1 MSLYGRNKSA
11 GLNKTDSKVEKIVKS
26 KGTTKTT
33 SRVINLHDFPKIETA
48 IPYASGGILFPS
60 GESHFQDFTDTDST
74 PAVNRSNDSLNH
86 ETDDYELVRKETLV
100 APSSDVFSAYTET
113 NSFLSPKEFSYV
125 EKDTLS
131 NAEETRISASGLGLY
146 DTPPFNPYIH
156 YATGGGNGVVKID
169 YSENYKKATKYL
181 DPYADK
187 YIFQT
192 SISEETFQS
201 GGTTVEDASD
211 TSSEGSETN
220 TDSSTGNIAQ
230 T

>member
-11 GLNKTDSKVEKIVKS
+11 GLNKNDSKVEKIVKS
-26 KGTTKTT
+26 KGTTKAG
-33 SRVINLHDFPKIETA
+33 SRVINLHDFPRIEDA
-48 IPYASGGILFPS
+48 IPYASSGILFPS
-60 GESHFQDFTDTDST
+60 GESHFQDFTDTDSI
-74 PAVNRSNDSLNH
+74 PAINRSNNSLNH
-86 ETDDYELVRKETLV
+86 ETNDYELVRKETLV
-100 APSSDVFSAYTET
+100 APSSDAFSAYTET

-131 NAEETRISASGLGLY
+131 NANETRNSASGLGLY
-146 DTPPFNPYIH
+146 DTSPFNPYIH
-156 YATGGGNGVVKID
+156 YLPGSGGVVEID
-169 YSENYKKATKYL
+169 YNENYKKATKYL

-192 SISEETFQS
+192 SISEETFQEE
-201 GGTTVEDASD
+201 GTTIEDASD
-211 TSSEGSETN
+211 ASSEGSETD

>member
-1 MSLYGRNKSA
+1 MSLYGRNQSA
-11 GLNKTDSKVEKIVKS
+11 GLNKTDSKVEKIVKEN
-26 KGTTKTT
+26 GTTKTG
-33 SRVINLHDFPKIETA
+33 SRVINLHDFPEVKDTIS
-48 IPYASGGILFPS
+48 YASSGVLLPS
-60 GESHFQDFTDTDST
+60 GESHFQDFTDKTSS
-74 PAVNRSNDSLNH
+74 PAVNRSNDSLTH
-86 ETDDYELVRKETLV
+86 STDKYELIRKETLV
-100 APSSDVFSAYTET
+100 APSSDAFSAYTES

-131 NAEETRISASGLGLY
+131 NANETRNSASGLGLY

-156 YATGGGNGVVKID
+156 YLPGSGGVVEID

-192 SISEETFQS
+192 SISEETFQEE
-201 GGTTVEDASD
+201 GTTIEDSSD
-211 TSSEGSETN
+211 ASSEGSETD